1 MITLFLYGIIYIMP
15 TIPNYKLDNDDL
27 NAMDYLLSVKNKMLN
42 KMKIEDE
49 EIKYDG
55 LKNID
60 TSLIKS
66 NFDGAEKLLKS
77 IDETFKQINN
87 RLLIPQPKT
96 GAPGAPPSSVVSN
109 INNNVIQ
116 IFDYL
121 TKINDDTDLLYNIV
135 YDLLPFTKYIDNKKI
150 KKIIND
156 TKKIIDDIVQL
167 YNTKIGTLRAP
178 LLVLTGSTFTVNE
191 VVGRFGETKQNI
203 SKLTRL
209 INDFNR
215 LNRSQQKIPIK

>member
-1 MITLFLYGIIYIMP
+1 MP

-66 NFDGAEKLLKS
+66 NFDGTEKLLKS

-87 RLLIPQPKT
+87 RLLIPIPRT
-96 GAPGAPPSSVVSN
+96 GLKGAPPSSVVSN

-121 TKINDDTDLLYNIV
+121 TKINDDTNLLYNTV

-150 KKIIND
+150 KKFIND

-167 YNTKIGTLRAP
+167 YNTKIGTSFAP
-178 LLVLTGSTFTVNE
+178 RLILTGSTFTANE

-209 INDFNR
+209 INDFNL

>member
-1 MITLFLYGIIYIMP
+1 MP

-60 TSLIKS
+60 TSLITS

-77 IDETFKQINN
+77 IDETYKQINN
-87 RLLIPQPKT
+87 RLLIPAPKT
-96 GAPGAPPSSVVSN
+96 GAPGAPPSSVISN
-109 INNNVIQ
+109 VNNNVIQ

-121 TKINDDTDLLYNIV
+121 TKINDDTNLLYNTI
-135 YDLLPFTKYIDNKKI
+135 YDLLPFTKYIDNKKMR
-150 KKIIND
+150 KFTDNFRKIVND
-156 TKKIIDDIVQL
+156 ISQL
-167 YNTKIGTLRAP
+167 YNTKIGTSFRP
-178 LLVLTGSTFTVNE
+178 LLILTGSTFTANE
-191 VVGRFGETKQNI
+191 VIERLEETKTNV
-203 SKLTRL
+203 SKLITL
-209 INDFNR
+209 LKSFNR
-215 LNRSQQKIPIK
+215 LYRSQEKIPIK